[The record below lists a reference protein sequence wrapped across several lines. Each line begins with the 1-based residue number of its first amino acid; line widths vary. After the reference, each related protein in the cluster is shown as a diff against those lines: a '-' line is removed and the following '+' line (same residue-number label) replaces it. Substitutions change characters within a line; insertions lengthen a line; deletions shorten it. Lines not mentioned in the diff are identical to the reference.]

1 MPSIDQARSYSI
13 LTDSAGNEVSVAGG
27 ALDVNA
33 VLDASVYKAY
43 STTDNLVSTTL
54 TGALN
59 AVDTGPQNIFSDT
72 TGLPPSGYIMI
83 NGSEII
89 EYDSVD
95 SSTQLT
101 LTAGGRGSFGSQADS
116 YTGVEPVSQVYATG
130 VLTLDGYSQV
140 MTKIHSDQDI
150 QQRFQWYSDVG
161 GTNVIRTLAPTF
173 FAATGYDFLSSVAFG
188 PYVRYIAAPVD
199 TTTTSFFFTTEF
211 SNRATNPQL
220 LTLNSAVFGSMVSQL
235 SRSVLVGLEPQ
246 SGAFANV
253 NLTTDAEL
261 LTNTLAANRKSRVC
275 YEDAAVAADQ
285 YVLLIDLDNSGGEW
299 PHNYFGSIDVD
310 HIMTTLSFASGTAEC
325 VIRVGL
331 ITRIDGTDADVSW
344 LINQTAGAQS
354 ANDSRTLVANYQ
366 PSSVVFKE
374 EGGTSAGALT
384 GVVDTNIAAINTG
397 VALPSPAGTTTPAVG
412 DVILKYEYVADTFAA
427 ATDVLYH
434 SDA

>member
-33 VLDASVYKAY
+33 LLDASVYQAY

-59 AVDTGPQNIFSDT
+59 AVDTGAQNIFSDT

-89 EYDSVD
+89 QYDSVD

-101 LTAGGRGSFGSQADS
+101 LTAGGRGSFDSQADA
-116 YTGVEPVSQVYATG
+116 YAGTEAVSQVYATG

-140 MTKIHSDQDI
+140 ITKIQSDQDV
-150 QQRFQWYSDVG
+150 QQRFQWYSDAG
-161 GTNVIRTLAPTF
+161 GTNVIRTLTPSF
-173 FAATGYDFLSSVAFG
+173 SAATGYDFLSSVAFG
-188 PYVRYIAAPVD
+188 PYARYIAAPLD
-199 TTTTSFFFTTEF
+199 TTTTEFFFTTEF

-220 LTLNSAVFGSMVSQL
+220 LTLNSGVFGSMVSQL

-246 SGAFANV
+246 TDTFANV
-253 NLTTDAEL
+253 NLTTDNEL
-261 LTNTLAANRKSRVC
+261 LTNTVAANRKSRAC
-275 YEDAAVAADQ
+275 YEDGAVSSDQ

-299 PHNYFGSIDVD
+299 PHEEIGSIDLD
-310 HIMTTLSFASGTAEC
+310 HIMTTVSFAGGTAEC
-325 VIRVGL
+325 VVRVGV
-331 ITRIDGTDADVSW
+331 ITRISPTNADVSW

-366 PSSVVFKE
+366 PSSVVFKVD
-374 EGGTSAGALT
+374 GGAVVGGVTS
-384 GVVDTNIAAINTG
+384 VVDLNIAAINTG
-397 VALPSPAGTTTPAVG
+397 VALPSPAGTTTPALG

-427 ATDVLYH
+427 STDVLYH